1 MAASVEVGDDAQSVS
16 HAVVIV
22 LIWADGNGETFVENR
37 QQLADAGIN
46 LHPAEADDVLNQQN
60 GAGGVATIDEPVE
73 AIPFPARVSHLDG
86 VFEFELRVGCQP
98 VVTGPLLS
106 RQARPGLFRLGC
118 C

>member
-1 MAASVEVGDDAQSVS
+1 MIPQSVP
-16 HAVVIV
+16 HAVVVV

-46 LHPAEADDVLNQQN
+46 LHPAKAVDVLNQQN

-73 AIPFPARVSHLDG
+73 AIPFPARDGHLDG
-86 VFEFELRVGCQP
+86 VFECELRVGCQP
-98 VVTGPLLS
+98 VVPGPLLS
-106 RQARPGLFRLGC
+106 RQARLGLFRLGC